1 MNEVGKLKFA
11 DSSVARQD
19 RDKPTFSP
27 AGYPIFDARSIYTN
41 KDWRVAYELSNP
53 IENRYEY
60 QAMDVRR
67 LGTKRFVNLLNIKS
81 LSIETKLAMYNYAVQ
96 VYGYDDWAN

>member
-1 MNEVGKLKFA
+1 MDKTELINKLKFA

-27 AGYPIFDARSIYTN
+27 AGYPIFDTSLRKYTS
-41 KDWRVAYELSNP
+41 KGWRIAYELTDP
-53 IENRYEY
+53 VDNRYEY
-60 QAMDVRR
+60 QTMDVRR
-67 LGTKRFVNLLNIKS
+67 LGTKRFVNLLNVKS

-96 VYGYDDWAN
+96 VYGY

>member
-1 MNEVGKLKFA
+1 MNEADKLKFA

-41 KDWRVAYELSNP
+41 KDWRVAYELSDP
-53 IENRYEY
+53 IDNGYEY
-60 QAMDVRR
+60 QTMDVRG
-67 LGTKRFVNLLNIKS
+67 LGTKRFVNLLNVKS

-96 VYGYDDWAN
+96 VYGY

>member
-1 MNEVGKLKFA
+1 MDKTELINKLKFA

-27 AGYPIFDARSIYTN
+27 GGYPIFDTRSIYT
-41 KDWRVAYELSNP
+41 DRGWRTAYELTDP
-53 IENRYEY
+53 VDNRYEY
-60 QAMDVRR
+60 QTMDVRR
-67 LGTKRFVNLLNIKS
+67 LGTKRFVNLLNVKS

-96 VYGYDDWAN
+96 VYGY